1 MSKKFFFSRI
11 SITILVCILGLALLS
26 VLVFSSSPQSLPLP
40 FTHPSPTITPIMTD
54 GSITL
59 TKNTPLAL
67 DGTSLTLTL
76 TSVSVPSKNCRDCI
90 TRANITVTNGTEEK
104 VMTYT
109 SGGIAG
115 SMPKPLTAFGYTFT
129 LESIDTSSVILT
141 YEK

>member
-1 MSKKFFFSRI
+1 MSKKIFFSRI
-11 SITILVCILGLALLS
+11 SITILVCILGLVLLS
-26 VLVFSSSPQSLPLP
+26 VLVFSSSPQSLPFP

-54 GSITL
+54 GTITL

-76 TSVSVPSKNCRDCI
+76 TSVSVPSTNCRDCI
-90 TRANITVTNGTEEK
+90 TRASITVTNGSEEK

-115 SMPKPLTAFGYTFT
+115 RMSKPLTAFGYTFT
-129 LESIDTSSVILT
+129 LKSIDSTSVILT
-141 YEK
+141 YE